1 MLMMMMMIMILMI
14 SIRRRIRRRK
24 MGVVRNRT
32 FLHERK
38 KKIYRLEMPLAV
50 VALSSGNAR
59 LHVRKGVG
67 RWKR

>member
-1 MLMMMMMIMILMI
+1 MMMMMIVIMILMI
-14 SIRRRIRRRK
+14 SIRRRTRRRK
-24 MGVVRNRT
+24 MGECSKKQDI

-38 KKIYRLEMPLAV
+38 KYRFEMPLAV
-50 VALSSGNAR
+50 IALPSGNAR